1 MTTTRLKWY
10 SDIKREL
17 SKYGAP
23 IDDIQKLAKLIKGI
37 REYGFDTDMVL
48 DEFTNQEMLKAEYR
62 GYREGITR
70 LKDQHDALN
79 RDCSFLQQMVFSYN
93 QSINTYRELEDM
105 GFGLK
110 ELKLLWHTISEVAG
124 ANKYTPTPIGSKIY
138 QRYRKTI

>member
-79 RDCSFLQQMVFSYN
+79 RDCSSSTNGLFF
-93 QSINTYRELEDM
+93 QSEHQHISGIRGH
-105 GFGLK
+105 GFWTQRAK
-110 ELKLLWHTISEVAG
+110 TFVA
-124 ANKYTPTPIGSKIY
+124 YY
-138 QRYRKTI
+138 